1 MAALL
6 AGKCRM
12 MTARHVVNFFCN
24 NLKDKKMTKSPI
36 LNNVKAVFLDMDGTI
51 YHGGTLYPTT
61 MPFLDFLKSRNIPYA
76 FCSNNSSYSK
86 DEYVARL
93 AKYGIETSKENF
105 YTSVDFLVDTLR
117 AEHPEWKRLYLLGV
131 PAMKAEMEEAGYEI
145 VDENPEAVIVSFDKT
160 LVYKRLCEASWFIYN
175 GVPGFST
182 HPDVFCPTDQPTRL
196 VDCGAISRCVELATG
211 KTLRQ
216 LGKPDAGFLQ
226 RAAAR
231 FGVKPENA
239 LMCGDRLATDI
250 AAGVNAGTLTCRI
263 VGPGADLSSKAD
275 VTPTFT
281 CDNLGELQAQWP

>member
-1 MAALL
+1 MKPSFERVTHRVCIIENGEHPLL
-6 AGKCRM
+6 
-12 MTARHVVNFFCN
+12 N
-24 NLKDKKMTKSPI
+24 D
-36 LNNVKAVFLDMDGTI
+36 VKAVFLDMDGTI

-61 MPFLDFLKSRNIPYA
+61 MPFLDFLKSRKIPYA

-93 AKYGIETSKENF
+93 AKYGIKTSKENF

-145 VDENPEAVIVSFDKT
+145 VDDNPEAVIVSFDKT
-160 LVYKRLCEASWFIYN
+160 LTYKRLCEASWFIYN

-231 FGVKPENA
+231 FGVRPENA

-281 CDNLGELQAQWP
+281 CDNLGELQALWP

>member
-6 AGKCRM
+6 AGKYRM
-12 MTARHVVNFFCN
+12 ITARYAVKCCN

>member
-1 MAALL
+1 MS
-6 AGKCRM
+6 
-12 MTARHVVNFFCN
+12 
-24 NLKDKKMTKSPI
+24 KSPL
-36 LNNVKAVFLDMDGTI
+36 LNDVKAVFLDMDGTI

-61 MPFLDFLKSRNIPYA
+61 MPFLDFLKSRNIHYA

-105 YTSVDFLVDTLR
+105 YTSVDFLVDTLL

-281 CDNLGELQAQWP
+281 CDNLGELQALWP